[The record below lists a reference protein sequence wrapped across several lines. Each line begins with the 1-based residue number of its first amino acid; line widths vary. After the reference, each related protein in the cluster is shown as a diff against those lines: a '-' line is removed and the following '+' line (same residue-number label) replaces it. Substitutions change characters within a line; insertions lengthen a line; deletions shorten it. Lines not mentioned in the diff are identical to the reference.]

1 MADGWIARTWR
12 RARATAVALG
22 PAGPLLVVAAVGPVL
37 GVAALA
43 ASSEAW
49 LPSLQAVGGAAW
61 FLGLATLSIAFCLLP
76 SHATSL
82 VAGFVFGGPQGSL
95 LAMLSVVAAAWLGFA
110 VLRRCVGPRVLD
122 AVAASE
128 RAVKVHR
135 ALLER
140 GPGRALTLIALLR
153 LSPILPFAATNL
165 LLASLGVR
173 ASVFLAASAIGLA
186 PRVLGVAWVGA
197 GLGELDWRAEG
208 GTWLLVLAIVA
219 TLAAVW
225 IVGRAARA
233 ALARAVG

>member
-1 MADGWIARTWR
+1 
-12 RARATAVALG
+12 
-22 PAGPLLVVAAVGPVL
+22 LVVAAVGPVV
-37 GVAALA
+37 GVAVLA

-49 LPSLQAVGGAAW
+49 LPSLQAVGGATW
-61 FLGLATLSIAFCLLP
+61 FLALATLSIAFCLLP

-82 VAGFVFGGPQGSL
+82 VAGFVFGGPKGSL

-110 VLRRCVGPRVLD
+110 VLRRCVGPRVLN
-122 AVAASE
+122 AVAVSE
-128 RAVKVHR
+128 RSASVHR

-140 GPGRALTLIALLR
+140 GPWRAVSLIALLR

-173 ASVFLAASAIGLA
+173 ASVFLAASAVGLA

-197 GLGELDWRAEG
+197 GLSELDWRAEG
-208 GTWLLVLAIVA
+208 GTWLGVLAIVA
-219 TLAAVW
+219 TLLAVW
-225 IVGRAARA
+225 VVGRAARA